1 MTIEGGVGQC
11 VGEGEGE
18 VEVGV
23 CELRDGWD
31 GVWGRGR
38 GRWRWRWRWRGEC
51 VN

>member
-1 MTIEGGVGQC
+1 MGRC

-18 VEVGV
+18 GEVGV
-23 CELRDGWD
+23 CELREGWD

-38 GRWRWRWRWRGEC
+38 GRGRWEC